1 MIGRQIGGR
10 YRLTAPLGEG
20 GMSTLWRAV
29 DQQLDREVAVK
40 ILRPQYSADPGF
52 AARFRQEARAVASL
66 AHPNIVSVYDYGTD
80 PDGTTQYIVMQLV
93 EGRDLAAILHERGRI
108 STDDAVQ
115 VAIAVASA
123 LEAAHRRGIVHRDVK
138 PGNILITDDGDV
150 KVTDFGIARAVSE
163 ASMTVTGTT
172 LGSVHYFSPEQ
183 ARGDEV
189 TGRSDVY
196 ALGIVLYEMLTGH
209 RPFEG
214 DSAAGVALKRLT
226 ENPPRP
232 MIAGRPL
239 PAGLEAILRRAL
251 EREPEKR
258 FPDAG
263 SFAEALRAWS
273 KDPTSVPAGLVGAVP
288 AAAPLPA
295 AGEPTVYVPPPV
307 ARPSDR
313 APYAGPP
320 RQQARR
326 VERRE
331 GQPWWIWLLALLA
344 VLLLGIIGF
353 LGAQILTAIGPA
365 TSPSPSAAMVTIPT
379 DWVGKQLAAVQ
390 ADAIRLGLKPDV
402 QRENS
407 DTAPNG
413 QVIRTDPSGGA
424 SVRVGSPVTIVASS
438 GKETVSVPRLV
449 GQTRAEASATL
460 ANAGLQLGQVRQAFS
475 DQPEGTVISSSP
487 AQGVDVPKGDQV
499 DIVLSKGPQP
509 TPTPSPTPVPTPAPA
524 PHPPPLPTPSPA
536 PTAAL
541 PA

>member
-1 MIGRQIGGR
+1 VEMIGREIGGR

-66 AHPNIVSVYDYGTD
+66 SHPNIVSVYDYGTD
-80 PDGTTQYIVMQLV
+80 AEGATQYIVMELV
-93 EGRDLAAILHERGRI
+93 EGRDLAAILKQRGRI
-108 STDDAVQ
+108 GTDDAVQ

-138 PGNILITDDGDV
+138 PGNILITDDGGV

-232 MIAGRPL
+232 MVGGQPL

-251 EREPEKR
+251 EREPDQR

-263 SFAEALRAWS
+263 SFAEALRAWR
-273 KDPTSVPAGLVGAVP
+273 KDPGAAPAGLVGALPVP
-288 AAAPLPA
+288 APVPA
-295 AGEPTVYVPPPV
+295 SGEPTVYVPPPV

-326 VERRE
+326 VQRRE
-331 GQPWWIWLLALLA
+331 AQPWWIWLLALLA

-353 LGAQILTAIGPA
+353 LGAQILSAVNPGG
-365 TSPSPSAAMVTIPT
+365 SPSPSAQTFSLPN
-379 DWVGKQLAAVQ
+379 WVGQPIAQVR
-390 ADAIRLGLKPDV
+390 ADANERGLRLNEDTA
-402 QRENS
+402 NS
-407 DTAPNG
+407 DTVA
-413 QVIRTDPSGGA
+413 QDRVISTDPSA
-424 SVRVGSPVTIVASS
+424 GSPVSRGQTVNVVVSS
-438 GKETVSVPRLV
+438 GTAKVAVPRLI
-449 GQTRAEASATL
+449 GQTRDEASNTL
-460 ANAGLQLGQVRQAFS
+460 SQAGLTLGGVSSDFS
-475 DQPEGTVISSSP
+475 NADVGTVIRSAPTEGTSVS
-487 AQGVDVPKGDQV
+487 KGSQV
-499 DIVLSKGPQP
+499 DIVLSKGPKP
-509 TPTPSPTPVPTPAPA
+509 TPTPSPTPAPTPTPTPAPT
-524 PHPPPLPTPSPA
+524 PTPTPPPPPG
-536 PTAAL
+536 
-541 PA
+541 

>member
-1 MIGRQIGGR
+1 VEMIGREIGGR

-66 AHPNIVSVYDYGTD
+66 AHPNIVSVHDYGTD

-93 EGRDLAAILHERGRI
+93 EGRDLAAILHDRGRI
-108 STDDAVQ
+108 SSDDAVE

-232 MIAGRPL
+232 MVAGHPL

-251 EREPEKR
+251 EREPDKR

-263 SFAEALRAWS
+263 
-273 KDPTSVPAGLVGAVP
+273 
-288 AAAPLPA
+288 
-295 AGEPTVYVPPPV
+295 
-307 ARPSDR
+307 
-313 APYAGPP
+313 
-320 RQQARR
+320 
-326 VERRE
+326 
-331 GQPWWIWLLALLA
+331 
-344 VLLLGIIGF
+344 
-353 LGAQILTAIGPA
+353 
-365 TSPSPSAAMVTIPT
+365 
-379 DWVGKQLAAVQ
+379 
-390 ADAIRLGLKPDV
+390 
-402 QRENS
+402 
-407 DTAPNG
+407 
-413 QVIRTDPSGGA
+413 
-424 SVRVGSPVTIVASS
+424 
-438 GKETVSVPRLV
+438 
-449 GQTRAEASATL
+449 
-460 ANAGLQLGQVRQAFS
+460 
-475 DQPEGTVISSSP
+475 
-487 AQGVDVPKGDQV
+487 
-499 DIVLSKGPQP
+499 
-509 TPTPSPTPVPTPAPA
+509 
-524 PHPPPLPTPSPA
+524 
-536 PTAAL
+536 
-541 PA
+541 

>member
-1 MIGRQIGGR
+1 MEMIGREIGGR

-66 AHPNIVSVYDYGTD
+66 THPNIVSVYDYGTD

-108 STDDAVQ
+108 STDDSVE

-232 MIAGRPL
+232 MVAGQPL
-239 PAGLEAILRRAL
+239 PPGLEAILRRAL
-251 EREPEKR
+251 EREPDKR

-326 VERRE
+326 VERRQ
-331 GQPWWIWLLALLA
+331 GQPWWFWLLALLA

-353 LGAQILTAIGPA
+353 LGAQIWTAINPGA
-365 TSPSPSAAMVTIPT
+365 SPSPSAQTFALPN
-379 DWVGKQLAAVQ
+379 WVGQPIAQVRN
-390 ADAIRLGLKPDV
+390 DANQRGLRLNEDSA
-402 QRENS
+402 NS
-407 DTAPNG
+407 DTVAVDR
-413 QVIRTDPSGGA
+413 VISTDPA
-424 SVRVGSPVTIVASS
+424 AGSQVSRGDTVNVVISS
-438 GKETVSVPRLV
+438 GTAKVAVPRLV
-449 GQTRAEASATL
+449 GQTRDEASNTL
-460 ANAGLQLGQVRQAFS
+460 TQAGLTLGAVSSAFS
-475 DQPEGTVISSSP
+475 NADVGTVIRS
-487 AQGVDVPKGDQV
+487 VPSEGQSVAKGSQV

-509 TPTPSPTPVPTPAPA
+509 TPTPSPTPVATPTPT
-524 PHPPPLPTPSPA
+524 PPPTPPPSPTPTA
-536 PTAAL
+536 PG
-541 PA
+541 

>member
-1 MIGRQIGGR
+1 VEMIGREIGGR

-80 PDGTTQYIVMQLV
+80 ADGATQYIVMQLV
-93 EGRDLAAILHERGRI
+93 EGRDLAAILKERGRI
-108 STDDAVQ
+108 SADDAVQ

-232 MIAGRPL
+232 MVAGQPL
-239 PAGLEAILRRAL
+239 PPGLEAILRRAL
-251 EREPEKR
+251 EREPDKR

-263 SFAEALRAWS
+263 SFAEALRAWR
-273 KDPTSVPAGLVGAVP
+273 KEPTSVPAGLVGAVP
-288 AAAPLPA
+288 AAAPTPA

-326 VERRE
+326 VEPRE

-353 LGAQILTAIGPA
+353 LGAQILSAINPGA
-365 TSPSPSAAMVTIPT
+365 SPSPSAQTFALPN
-379 DWVGKQLAAVQ
+379 WVGQPIAQVRN
-390 ADAIRLGLKPDV
+390 DANQRGLHLNEDSA
-402 QRENS
+402 NS
-407 DTAPNG
+407 DTVAVDR
-413 QVIRTDPSGGA
+413 VISTDPA
-424 SVRVGSPVTIVASS
+424 AGSPVSRGGTVNVVISS
-438 GKETVSVPRLV
+438 GTAKVPVPRLI
-449 GQTRAEASATL
+449 GQTRDEAANTL
-460 ANAGLQLGQVRQAFS
+460 TQAGLTLGAVSSKFS
-475 DQPEGTVISSSP
+475 DADVGTVIGSTP
-487 AQGVDVPKGDQV
+487 AEGVQVAKGRQV

-509 TPTPSPTPVPTPAPA
+509 TPTPSPTPVPTPT
-524 PHPPPLPTPSPA
+524 PTPSPP
-536 PTAAL
+536 PT
-541 PA
+541 PVPTP

>member
-1 MIGRQIGGR
+1 MEMIGREIGGR

-52 AARFRQEARAVASL
+52 AARFRQEARSVASL
-66 AHPNIVSVYDYGTD
+66 THPNIVSVYDYGTD
-80 PDGTTQYIVMQLV
+80 PDGATQYIVMQLV
-93 EGRDLAAILHERGRI
+93 EGRDLAAILKERGRI
-108 STDDAVQ
+108 SADDAVQ

-232 MIAGRPL
+232 MVAGQPL
-239 PAGLEAILRRAL
+239 PPGLEAILRRAL
-251 EREPEKR
+251 EREPDKR

-326 VERRE
+326 VERRQ
-331 GQPWWIWLLALLA
+331 GQPWWFWLLALLA

-353 LGAQILTAIGPA
+353 LGAQIWTAINPGA
-365 TSPSPSAAMVTIPT
+365 SPSPSAQTFALPN
-379 DWVGKQLAAVQ
+379 WVGQPIAQVRN
-390 ADAIRLGLKPDV
+390 DANQRGLRLNEDSA
-402 QRENS
+402 NS
-407 DTAPNG
+407 DTVAVDR
-413 QVIRTDPSGGA
+413 VISTDPA
-424 SVRVGSPVTIVASS
+424 AGSQVSRGDTVNVVISS
-438 GKETVSVPRLV
+438 GTAKVAVPRLV
-449 GQTRAEASATL
+449 GQTRDEASNTL
-460 ANAGLQLGQVRQAFS
+460 TQAGLTLGAVSSAFS
-475 DQPEGTVISSSP
+475 NADVGTVIRS
-487 AQGVDVPKGDQV
+487 VPSEGQSVAKGSQV

-509 TPTPSPTPVPTPAPA
+509 TPTPSPTPVPTPTPT
-524 PHPPPLPTPSPA
+524 PPPTPSPT
-536 PTAAL
+536 P
-541 PA
+541 PPIVPG

>member
-1 MIGRQIGGR
+1 VEMIGREIGGR

-20 GMSTLWRAV
+20 GMSTLWRAI

-80 PDGTTQYIVMQLV
+80 PDGVTQYVVMQLV
-93 EGRDLAAILHERGRI
+93 EGRDLAAILKDRGRI

-226 ENPPRP
+226 ENPARP
-232 MIAGRPL
+232 MVAGQPL

-251 EREPEKR
+251 EREPEQR

-263 SFAEALRAWS
+263 SFAEALRAWR
-273 KDPTSVPAGLVGAVP
+273 KDPSSAPAGLVGAVP
-288 AAAPLPA
+288 TAAATPTS
-295 AGEPTVYVPPPV
+295 GEPTVYVPPPV

-313 APYAGPP
+313 APYSGPP

-326 VERRE
+326 VEQRE

-353 LGAQILTAIGPA
+353 LGAQIFTALSPK
-365 TSPSPSAAMVTIPT
+365 TSPSPSAQTFALPN
-379 DWVGKQLAAVQ
+379 WVGQPIAQVRS
-390 ADAIRLGLKPDV
+390 DANQRGLHLNEDKA
-402 QRENS
+402 NS
-407 DTAPNG
+407 DTVPVDR
-413 QVIRTDPSGGA
+413 VISTDPSAGA
-424 SVRVGSPVTIVASS
+424 PVSRGESVNVVVSS
-438 GKETVSVPRLV
+438 GTAKVAVPRLI
-449 GQTRAEASATL
+449 GQTRDEASNTL
-460 ANAGLQLGQVRQAFS
+460 TQAGLTLGAVRAEFS
-475 DQPEGTVISSSP
+475 DADVGTVIRS
-487 AQGVDVPKGDQV
+487 VPSEGQSVAKGSQV

-509 TPTPSPTPVPTPAPA
+509 TPTPAPTPPPTPTPTPVPTPT
-524 PHPPPLPTPSPA
+524 PTPSA
-536 PTAAL
+536 PL
-541 PA
+541 PG